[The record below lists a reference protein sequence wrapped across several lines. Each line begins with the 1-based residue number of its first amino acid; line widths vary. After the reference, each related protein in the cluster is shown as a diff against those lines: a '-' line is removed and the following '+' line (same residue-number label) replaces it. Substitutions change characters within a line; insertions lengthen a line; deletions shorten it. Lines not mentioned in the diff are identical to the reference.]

1 LPEVGARATGAE
13 ANISLHRARG
23 GGWIALVT
31 IRSLGDTGLDDPV
44 RYALTGRQQALGVHA
59 EHCGAFRAD
68 VGPFAFLDDPADPEH
83 WAALHALVPGRT
95 VVVLD
100 VPDEQIPTAWTVLR
114 RIVGRQLVDPVA
126 RRLEDTELIEL
137 GDADVPAMLDL
148 VNRTQ
153 PGPFGERTIAFGG
166 YLGIRG
172 PAGDLRA
179 MAGRRMWAGD
189 AIEVSAVQCLPPS
202 EVRYSRPLAPSQPC
216 RGSLKQA
223 VCALAGVASRRQ
235 VCPPSLVASTI
246 PPSTGISGPAPPT
259 FRPPATAT
267 PSVGE
272 VKCTDRITGHGSG
285 RAVQCAPP
293 SVVASRDVVP
303 TAQPSRALMKSAEVR
318 LSLPDN

>member
-1 LPEVGARATGAE
+1 M
-13 ANISLHRARG
+13 
-23 GGWIALVT
+23 T

-153 PGPFGERTIAFGG
+153 PGPFAERTISFGG

-172 PAGDLRA
+172 PAGDLLA

-189 AIEVSAVQCLPPS
+189 AIEVSAV
-202 EVRYSRPLAPSQPC
+202 
-216 RGSLKQA
+216 
-223 VCALAGVASRRQ
+223 CA
-235 VCPPSLVASTI
+235 
-246 PPSTGISGPAPPT
+246 
-259 FRPPATAT
+259 
-267 PSVGE
+267 
-272 VKCTDRITGHGSG
+272 
-285 RAVQCAPP
+285 
-293 SVVASRDVVP
+293 
-303 TAQPSRALMKSAEVR
+303 
-318 LSLPDN
+318 